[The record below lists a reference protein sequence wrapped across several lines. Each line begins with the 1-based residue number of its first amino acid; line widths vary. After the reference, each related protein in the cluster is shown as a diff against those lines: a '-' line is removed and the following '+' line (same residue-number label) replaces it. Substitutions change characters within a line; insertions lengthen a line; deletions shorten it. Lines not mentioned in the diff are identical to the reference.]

1 MQSSGGYPP
10 MISTIERNLFSPF
23 SLGLKAVLLAG
34 ELERL
39 SNVFA
44 EQWYEAEE
52 AVRKYEEIRAL
63 MASDGAP
70 KRGMDD
76 HETEN
81 KILRTKLRALEE
93 ELERS
98 HLKGRHETCDSNAV
112 FDVVSEIRRARWK
125 LFE

>member
-1 MQSSGGYPP
+1 MLQNSGGYGAL
-10 MISTIERNLFSPF
+10 SNASERSYPTQLGI
-23 SLGLKAVLLAG
+23 GLKAVLLAS

-63 MASDGAP
+63 MSSDGAP
-70 KRGMDD
+70 KRGIEDQ
-76 HETEN
+76 ETEN
-81 KILRTKLRALEE
+81 KILRTKLKALEE

-98 HLKGRHETCDSNAV
+98 HQKGRNDLLDSGAL
-112 FDVVSEIRRARWK
+112 FDMVTYAPGS
-125 LFE
+125 